1 MISAL
6 SPFFAFLGAP
16 AHTFINIATTG
27 TAITTPTTMNATLI

>member
-16 AHTFINIATTG
+16 AHTFINTATSG
-27 TAITTPTTMNATLI
+27 TAITTPTKMSTMLI